1 MLSKAYYIRYTNRI
15 IMISKIIQ
23 KENSIRSIDSYKK
36 KEEGN
41 VTEVGSTNLSIT
53 ISNKV

>member
-1 MLSKAYYIRYTNRI
+1 MPSKAYYIRYTNRI